1 MPSLTHR
8 PMVERAAAQFVN
20 SDGNNDQPFPEFPT
34 LVELNQELAGWTEN
48 EVMAALWPDE

>member
-1 MPSLTHR
+1 MPSLTR
-8 PMVERAAAQFVN
+8 RQMVERAAAQFVD

-48 EVMAALWPDE
+48 EVMVALWPDE